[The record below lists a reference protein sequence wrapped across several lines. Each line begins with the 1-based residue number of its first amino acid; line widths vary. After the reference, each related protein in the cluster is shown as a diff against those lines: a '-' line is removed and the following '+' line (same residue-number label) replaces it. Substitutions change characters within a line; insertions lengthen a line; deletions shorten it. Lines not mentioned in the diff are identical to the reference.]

1 MVRCSHTADIG
12 WPQTHAANVAW
23 AHSKLGNPLDTSKSV
38 AVPVR
43 RKKAA
48 AGSASPR
55 PKVTAKSFPQDALVG
70 GSVTF
75 GEKRVARPIKAAPVH
90 RYKAGDRVRVN
101 GHRSMLQR
109 AEGAY
114 RVLAT
119 LPFEGNAL
127 QYRVRNDEERYE
139 RIVSEDDLEMY
150 HSES

>member
-1 MVRCSHTADIG
+1 MG
-12 WPQTHAANVAW
+12 WPQTLAATVAGE
-23 AHSKLGNPLDTSKSV
+23 HSKLGNPLDTPKTV

-43 RKKAA
+43 RKRAA

-55 PKVTAKSFPQDALVG
+55 PKVTARSFPQDALVG
-70 GSVTF
+70 GSVII
-75 GEKRVARPIKAAPVH
+75 GEKRVARPIKAAPAH

-101 GHRSMLQR
+101 GHRSTLQR

-139 RIVSEDDLEMY
+139 RIVSEDDLETY
-150 HSES
+150 HAES